1 MASLFGDA
9 FSQLVTLDQL
19 QRAVAEAP
27 VSTARFPDGGQYRIE
42 IPSVE
47 SPAAA
52 EDVLSAAAGYGV
64 VVHRLSQ
71 GSGIALLTDD
81 EIRQFA
87 ALGAAHSVEICL
99 FVGPRAPWDGA
110 SASALV
116 GDGRNLGWR
125 NVGVAS
131 LAAALDDTRRA
142 AALGIRSIL
151 IADEGLAVLIRKD
164 KEAGTLPAD
173 MVVKASALIGIAN
186 PVGGALLAA
195 LGVDSLNIPGDTRV
209 PELAAFRCATSACL
223 DLYIEA
229 PDGLGGFMRYHE
241 VGEIV
246 RVAAP
251 VYLKFGL
258 RNAAGIYP
266 AGQHLEAL
274 ARSSARERVRRA
286 AIGLEHLG
294 RQYPDAA
301 QSARGQD
308 GRGIPVAGS

>member
-1 MASLFGDA
+1 MASLSND
-9 FSQLVTLDQL
+9 LVTLDEL
-19 QRAVAEAP
+19 RRAAAEAP
-27 VSTARFPDGGQYRIE
+27 ASTARFPDGGQYRIE

-52 EDVLSAAAGYGV
+52 EEVFSAAAHYGV
-64 VVHRLSQ
+64 MVHRLSQ
-71 GSGIALLTDD
+71 GSGIMLLTDD

-87 ALGAAHSVEICL
+87 ALGAAHAVEICL

-110 SASALV
+110 SASVLA

-125 NVGVAS
+125 HVGVAS
-131 LAAALDDTRRA
+131 LAAALDDVRRA
-142 AALGIRSIL
+142 AALGIRSVL
-151 IADEGLAVLIRKD
+151 IADEGLAALISKD
-164 KEAGTLPAD
+164 KQAGILPAD
-173 MVVKASALIGIAN
+173 LVVKASALMGIAN
-186 PVGGALLAA
+186 PVGAALLAA
-195 LGVDSLNIPGDTRV
+195 LGIDSLNIPADTRV
-209 PELAAFRCATSACL
+209 PELAAFRCATSAYL
-223 DLYIEA
+223 DLYVEA

-241 VGEIV
+241 LGEIV

-266 AGQHLEAL
+266 AGQHLDLL

-294 RQYPDAA
+294 RQYQDAVP
-301 QSARGQD
+301 SARGQD
-308 GRGIPVAGS
+308 GRGIPVTT

>member
-1 MASLFGDA
+1 MIDDVVF
-9 FSQLVTLDQL
+9 QLVTLDQL
-19 QRAVAEAP
+19 QQAAAEAP
-27 VSTARFPDGGQYRIE
+27 VSTARFADGGQYRIE

-52 EDVLSAAAGYGV
+52 EEVLTAAAHYGV
-64 VVHRLSQ
+64 AVHRMSQ

-110 SASALV
+110 SASALTV
-116 GDGRNLGWR
+116 DGRNVGWR
-125 NVGVAS
+125 NVGVSS
-131 LAAALDDTRRA
+131 LAAALDDVRRA
-142 AALGIRSIL
+142 AALGIRSVL
-151 IADEGLAVLIRKD
+151 IADEGLAALIMRD
-164 KEAGTLPAD
+164 KEAGALPAG

-186 PVGGALLAA
+186 PIGGAVLAA
-195 LGVDSLNIPGDTRV
+195 LGIDSLNIPGDTRV
-209 PELAAFRCATSACL
+209 PELAAFRCATSAYL
-223 DLYIEA
+223 DLYVEA

-241 VGEIV
+241 LGEIV

-258 RNAAGIYP
+258 RNAGGIYP

-274 ARSSARERVRRA
+274 MRSSARERVRRA

-294 RQYPDAA
+294 RQYPDAVA
-301 QSARGQD
+301 SARAQD
-308 GRGIPVAGS
+308 RRGIPVTT

>member
-1 MASLFGDA
+1 MANPFNDM
-9 FSQLVTLDQL
+9 VTLGQL
-19 QRAVAEAP
+19 QRAVAEVPA
-27 VSTARFPDGGQYRIE
+27 SAARFPDGGQYRIE

-52 EDVLSAAAGYGV
+52 EEALSAAAQYGV

-71 GSGIALLTDD
+71 GSGITLLTDD
-81 EIRQFA
+81 EIRQFV
-87 ALGAAHSVEICL
+87 ALGVAHSVEICL

-110 SASALV
+110 SASALA
-116 GDGRNLGWR
+116 GDGRNVGWR
-125 NVGVAS
+125 NVGVSS
-131 LAAALDDTRRA
+131 LAAALDDVRRA
-142 AALGIRSIL
+142 AALGIRSVL
-151 IADEGLAVLIRKD
+151 VADEGLAVLIRKD
-164 KEAGTLPAD
+164 KETSVLPAD
-173 MVVKASALIGIAN
+173 LVVKASALLGIAN

-195 LGVDSLNIPGDTRV
+195 LGIDSLNIPGDTRV
-209 PELAAFRCATSACL
+209 PELAAFRCAISAYL

-241 VGEIV
+241 LGEIV

-266 AGQHLEAL
+266 AGQHLDAL

-286 AIGLEHLG
+286 VIGLEHLG
-294 RQYPDAA
+294 RQYPDAV
-301 QSARGQD
+301 QSIRGQD
-308 GRGIPVAGS
+308 GRGVPEN